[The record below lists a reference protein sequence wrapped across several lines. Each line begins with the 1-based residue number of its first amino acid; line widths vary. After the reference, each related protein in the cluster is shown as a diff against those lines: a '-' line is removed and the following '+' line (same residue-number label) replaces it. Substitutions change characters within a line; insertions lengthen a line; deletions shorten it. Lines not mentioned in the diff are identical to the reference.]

1 MDENEG
7 KDVGKKEESTE
18 DKVKDAAQDTANAVK
33 DGASLAKNIA
43 SQNYVGIVKDAFN
56 LLKNKRV
63 RRMILISLFMPIIL
77 MTVIVASLFS
87 IFNSVGEAITKI
99 AEDTQNWIS
108 NNYTYGIIFYTDEQ
122 LEAIIKSI
130 EDLNISLDDL
140 HLMGDIDYD
149 KDDPEREEKEK
160 KALKKYLIK
169 FLIAEGKTS
178 TLNPRPDGEWWD
190 IKYFDDKI
198 AQENIKKAI
207 KMMDANQELTY
218 GNVYV
223 HRTRTNDDTSTDL
236 SNQLQYLYY
245 GNVQAYL
252 DNNDSNILN
261 YFSVDPDGYLVYAKE
276 TTIIT
281 ENSKTVDGRES
292 KEKKEEKKYTL
303 ERINYKTAI
312 SQYTTPLPFFIY
324 LTMISQNPEFASE
337 VAELAAKGEIRLM
350 IMDNVSESTETS
362 KYEYTEHKK
371 EVIDEGEEGAGEAED
386 PESEDD
392 STNYKQEVSESKIV
406 EETKI
411 TTKQNIPQLAI
422 VYANTWFSE
431 QEITYVKNI
440 TGPTTSEPY
449 ETKMDDD
456 AEPEDLPLTEPDEVT
471 WYTDRKIT
479 TQTTSTKTEYVE
491 SVHGNVV
498 DKTDDFIKL
507 LDKEYKIP
515 NSTRKETPRENFISG
530 AEWLCKLLEMNPQ
543 CQNLEQV
550 IRYILYK
557 YTGKSYGVTD
567 LDFNIFD
574 AKEFKSISIASDK
587 QLQKD
592 YIHYFEGTKK
602 NADGTKY
609 VIYDDGA
616 GNLTVGYGIAINAS
630 GYSKVFEEAGYTI
643 KEGEEVDIDFVDAIE
658 DEILNNYTDNVKSVV
673 SGLDLKN
680 YQIQALVSRA
690 YNCGITGALREKR
703 GSPSRNFVDSYKAY
717 WNDEKDD
724 LFKKDIKEA
733 DFSNKLYTEYMSQPV
748 TSGSTYMAGL
758 EKRRKSEWTLFQ
770 TGYYDVLR
778 KIIHEGRRH
787 FKCSR

>member
-1 MDENEG
+1 MSENKEQEP
-7 KDVGKKEESTE
+7 KEESTE
-18 DKVKDAAQDTANAVK
+18 DKVKDAAKDTANAVK

-43 SQNYVGIVKDAFN
+43 SQNYIGVVKDALN
-56 LLKNKRV
+56 LLKNKKV
-63 RRMILISLFMPIIL
+63 RRRILISLFMPIIITIFL
-77 MTVIVASLFS
+77 ATSLFT
-87 IFNSVGEAITKI
+87 IFNKLGDVVGNVAQNI
-99 AEDTQNWIS
+99 EDWFS
-108 NNYTYGIIFYTDEQ
+108 NNYTYGLIFYTDEQ
-122 LEAIIKSI
+122 LDEIIKSI
-130 EDLNISLDDL
+130 EDLNISLKDL
-140 HLMGDIDYD
+140 HLLGDIDYEE
-149 KDDPEREEKEK
+149 DDPDREEKEK
-160 KALKKYLIK
+160 KALKKYLVK
-169 FLIAEGKTS
+169 FLIAQEKTR

-198 AQENIKKAI
+198 AQNNIKNAI
-207 KMMDANQELTY
+207 KSMDSEQGLTY
-218 GNVYV
+218 GNVYI
-223 HRTRTNDDTSTDL
+223 HRTRSNEDTSTDL

-261 YFSVDPDGYLVYAKE
+261 YFSVDSEGYLVYAKE
-276 TTIIT
+276 TTVTT
-281 ENSKTVDGRES
+281 ETNKTTGGKSK

-303 ERINYKTAI
+303 ERIDYKSVI
-312 SQYTTPLPFFIY
+312 SQYTTPIQFFIY
-324 LTMISQNPEFASE
+324 LTMITQNPEFASD
-337 VAELAAKGEIRLM
+337 VADLAAKGEIRLM
-350 IMDNVSESTETS
+350 IMDNITEDTETS
-362 KYEYTEHKK
+362 TYEYTEHKK
-371 EVIDEGEEGAGEAED
+371 EVVETAKEGAEEAEGED
-386 PESEDD
+386 ES
-392 STNYKQEVSESKIV
+392 SPNYEQKETETKVV
-406 EETKI
+406 EEEKI
-411 TTKQNIPQLAI
+411 TTKQNTPQIAI

-440 TGPTTSEPY
+440 TGPTTLEPY
-449 ETKMDDD
+449 ETKLDDD
-456 AEPEDLPLTEPDEVT
+456 EEPEDLPLTEPDEVT

-479 TQTTSTKTEYVE
+479 TQTTSSKTEYVE
-491 SVHGNVV
+491 SVHGNVI
-498 DKTDDFIKL
+498 DKTDDFIEL

-515 NSTRKETPRENFISG
+515 NSSRKETPRGNLLSG
-530 AEWLCKLLEMNPQ
+530 AEWLCGLLKANSQ

-550 IRYILYK
+550 MRYILYK
-557 YTGKSYGVTD
+557 YTGKSFGVTA

-574 AKEFKSISIASDK
+574 AKKFKSISIASDK

-616 GNLTVGYGIAINAS
+616 GNLTVGYGIAINES

-658 DEILNNYTDNVKSVV
+658 DEIINNYTDNVKSVV

-680 YQIQALVSRA
+680 YQIQALVSRT
-690 YNCGITGALREKR
+690 YNCGIAGALREKR
-703 GSPSRNFVDSYKAY
+703 GSPSRNFADSYKVY

-748 TSGSTYMAGL
+748 TSGNKYMEGL
-758 EKRRKSEWTLFQ
+758 SKRRKSEWTLFQ

-778 KIIHEGRRH
+778 KIIYEGWRH